1 MPIPVVTVEE
11 MRSWE
16 RHSWEVGAREEDV
29 IRQVGH
35 RVANK
40 IRDETH
46 PGDLVLVTAGRGNNG
61 ADALASIPH
70 LPPDFRIEILRITSP
85 ESQQSEVARALDSR
99 PDLIVDGLFGIGLNR
114 DLDLDWRAIIEQLND
129 SRIPILAIDV
139 PSGLDADTGLPRG
152 AAIRATTTLTVGAP
166 KVGLLR
172 PEAVPF
178 VGRLEV
184 ANPVGLVGI
193 PTGSG
198 DLQWSMAEDFPGDPR
213 RPVDSHK
220 GTFGHA
226 VLLAGSV
233 GYSGAAVLSARAAA
247 RARPGLV
254 SVLCHE
260 EVWNTVASQLVTPM
274 VHPFSKAHRLLETAN
289 AMLIGPG
296 LASDSV
302 RDALRQEVERI
313 WDGFPGP
320 LVVDAT
326 ALDWIPRRA
335 ARQGIRILTPHP
347 GEAARLLGC
356 SISEIQAD
364 RIRSLRSISQR
375 YGALVILKG
384 HQTLVGGATGPTFV
398 NPTGNPG
405 LAQGGTGDVLA
416 GYLVGLLAQ
425 KFHADNPLQTC
436 RRSVWDH
443 GTAADRLER
452 TRQNWTAED
461 LADELGLT

>member
-16 RHSWEVGAREEDV
+16 RHSWDAGAREEDV
-29 IRQVGH
+29 IQQVG
-35 RVANK
+35 RCIADQV
-40 IRDETH
+40 RDQRH
-46 PGDLVLVTAGRGNNG
+46 PGARILIMAGRGNNG
-61 ADALASIPH
+61 ADALAAST
-70 LPPDFRIEILRITSP
+70 LLSRDFRIETLRVTLP
-85 ESQQSEVARALDSR
+85 DSQQSDVARALESR

-114 DLDLDWRAIIEQLND
+114 DLDPDWRALIGQLNE
-129 SRIPILAIDV
+129 SGIPILAIDV

-152 AAIRATTTLTVGAP
+152 AAIRATWTLTVGAP

-172 PEAVPF
+172 PYALPF

-184 ANPVGLVGI
+184 AHPVGLVGM
-193 PTGSG
+193 PAGSG
-198 DLQWSMAEDFPGDPR
+198 DLQWSVAEDFPEDPR

-233 GYSGAAVLSARAAA
+233 GYSGAAVLSARAAT

-254 SVLCHE
+254 SVLPPE
-260 EVWNTVASQLVTPM
+260 EVWSTVASQLVTPM
-274 VHPFSKAHRLLETAN
+274 VHPFSKTHRLLESATA
-289 AMLIGPG
+289 LLVGPG
-296 LASDSV
+296 LASDSA
-302 RDALRQEVERI
+302 REMMRREVERI
-313 WDGFPGP
+313 WDQFPGP

-326 ALDWIPRRA
+326 ALDWIPRRTD
-335 ARQGIRILTPHP
+335 RQGVRILTPHP

-356 SISEIQAD
+356 STSEIRAD
-364 RIRSLRSISQR
+364 RIGSLRSIAQR

-384 HQTLVGGATGPTFV
+384 HQTLVGGSTGPIFL

-436 RRSVWDH
+436 RRSVWEH

-452 TRQNWTAED
+452 RRRNWNAED
-461 LADELGLT
+461 LADQLGLA